1 MRMTHLIPMLPVGNL
16 DTSIRFYQRLGFAI
30 EQRRDDWG
38 WAMLRAGDCRLM
50 LDRSINTQP
59 SAVRQS
65 VIYLYLDDLASF
77 HRQLKAGGLSVPD
90 TEVTFYDMQ
99 EFRLEDPD
107 GNRLWIGQ
115 EKSVAPPAVSVK

>member
-1 MRMTHLIPMLPVGNL
+1 MQMTGLIPMLPVSNL
-16 DTSIRFYQRLGFAI
+16 DTSIAFYQQLGFRV

-38 WAMLRAGDCRLM
+38 WAMLRAGECALM

-59 SAVRQS
+59 RAPRQS
-65 VIYLYLDDLASF
+65 VIYLYLDDLLAF
-77 HRQLKAGGLSVPD
+77 HRLLKGNGIDVPD
-90 TEVTFYDMQ
+90 PDVTFYDMR

-115 EKSVAPPAVSVK
+115 DKSVASASSAG